1 MIDVKGMTQAQ
12 AESMLKE
19 KNISYTVEEKASS
32 EDKGTVVDQTPAAG
46 TTISSATRVVIY
58 VSSGAESFE
67 LKDYSGL
74 TLDMVKT
81 ALQSLKLEAGEVTY
95 EYSDDIDKD
104 KVIKTNPEAG
114 TKVKEGDKI
123 GIVLSKGPEEKMTTM
138 PTVIGLTEAQAKTA
152 VENAKL
158 VCGITKSEYS
168 EDVEK
173 GRVVH
178 FEVNGNRNFY
188 EGQQVKEG
196 STVTLIISS
205 GSQYEGQMITKTI
218 RLQGEGFFG
227 EDSFSGVF
235 VAKLIV
241 NGTSSQV
248 AYEDNFSNANLSGQ
262 GYSITVSELYGTS
275 GTIEYY
281 INNQLVGSQS
291 VTFIPDNTAG

>member
-19 KNISYTVEEKASS
+19 KNISYTVEEKASN

-138 PTVIGLTEAQAKTA
+138 PTVIGLTESQAKTA
-152 VENAKL
+152 VENANL
-158 VCGITKSEYS
+158 VYGGATFESS

-173 GRVVH
+173 GKIMH
-178 FEVNGNRNFY
+178 FAVDGDRNVY

-196 STVTLIISS
+196 STVTVIVSS
-205 GSQYEGQMITKTI
+205 GSQYEGQTITISDTTGGGFDGEASSTEAGDLKIELTIDGVTTTPVDVKGVSQINYGYTVSGPYGKTGILTFFWNGVQKATKT
-218 RLQGEGFFG
+218 
-227 EDSFSGVF
+227 
-235 VAKLIV
+235 
-241 NGTSSQV
+241 
-248 AYEDNFSNANLSGQ
+248 
-262 GYSITVSELYGTS
+262 
-275 GTIEYY
+275 
-281 INNQLVGSQS
+281 
-291 VTFIPDNTAG
+291 VTFIPTAG